1 MAVEDAP
8 NRGPELLAV
17 NIFFCVLA
25 GVIVL
30 LRCYSRA
37 ALVKAFGLDDWLMIL
52 ATVRRPDVLVS
63 VGRQSLTARQVF
75 FIIYCVMSN
84 LGVKHGTGQH
94 QDSLDKED
102 IKLATMYWWF
112 CYIFFSLTMI
122 TSKVSFA
129 WFLLRITTTRAHSWI
144 IYGASLCTI
153 VAGGVFFFVTLF
165 QCNPVSSY
173 WDKDQGGHCLSMDII
188 MALAYLY
195 SVFSVITDFTF
206 AILPGFIIWHLKLK
220 TRARVALIGLVVMG
234 CASAV
239 VVRCGYLIRFKDP
252 DFLLLTTGKGQRL
265 ISRFGQPSKWAWPSA
280 PRAWRPYGPLFKM
293 AAWKLGFS
301 SRQTTSART
310 PYGASVPHGLGPNS
324 THGVGTFDNH
334 VYVLSEFTQGTTK
347 VEKYGDWKVG
357 THTTAYADHQKENM
371 SEHDVHM
378 TTGSIDS
385 QENLNKQQSRG
396 MEETRGGQR
405 DFSGRMNRY

>member
-1 MAVEDAP
+1 MATGEGP

-37 ALVKAFGLDDWLMIL
+37 ALIKGFGLDDWLMIL
-52 ATVRRPDVLVS
+52 STL
-63 VGRQSLTARQVF
+63 F
-75 FIIYCVMSN
+75 FLAYCVMSN

-94 QDSLDKED
+94 QGSLAKED
-102 IKLATMYWWF
+102 IKQATMYWWF

-129 WFLLRITTTRAHSWI
+129 WFLLRITTTRSHSLI
-144 IYGASLCTI
+144 IYGASLCTV

-165 QCNPVSSY
+165 QCNPISSY
-173 WDKDQGGHCLSMDII
+173 WDKDQGGHCLNMNII

-234 CASAV
+234 CAASSAV
-239 VVRCGYLIRFKDP
+239 VVRCGYLVRFKDP
-252 DFLLLTTGKGQRL
+252 DFLWATTDIAIWSTVEMGL
-265 ISRFGQPSKWAWPSA
+265 AISAASLATLR
-280 PRAWRPYGPLFKM
+280 PLFKM
-293 AAWKLGFS
+293 VAWRLGIA

-310 PYGASVPHGLGPNS
+310 PYGASIPQGRAPNS
-324 THGVGTFDNH
+324 THGVDTFDNR
-334 VYVLSEFTQGTTK
+334 VYVLSEFTQGTSK
-347 VEKYGDWKVG
+347 VERFADWKVG
-357 THTTAYADHQKENM
+357 THTVAYAEHHKKNM
-371 SEHDVHM
+371 SDHDVHM
-378 TTGSIDS
+378 TTGSVDS
-385 QENLNKQQSRG
+385 QENLNREQFKG
-396 MEETRGGQR
+396 M
-405 DFSGRMNRY
+405 